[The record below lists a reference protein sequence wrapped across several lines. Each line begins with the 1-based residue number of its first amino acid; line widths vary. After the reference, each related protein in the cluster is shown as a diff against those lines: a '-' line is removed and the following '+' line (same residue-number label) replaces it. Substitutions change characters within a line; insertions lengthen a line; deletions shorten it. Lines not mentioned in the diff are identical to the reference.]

1 LSSWSFQSV
10 NKEGALASLL
20 TDWQKEEST
29 SSDAEFEF
37 LEPVYS
43 LRMAALKLLASAN
56 NCADATGALQ
66 QVLLHT
72 AKTARLAGYY
82 QVCRHLLVFS
92 FWLMCK
98 IVLGT
103 KRQNVNCREI

>member
-1 LSSWSFQSV
+1 
-10 NKEGALASLL
+10 LASLL
-20 TDWQKEEST
+20 SDWQKEGST

-43 LRMAALKLLASAN
+43 LRVAALRLLASAN
-56 NCADATGALQ
+56 SCADATGALQ

-82 QVCRHLLVFS
+82 QVCGDLLVLCF
-92 FWLMCK
+92 
-98 IVLGT
+98 G
-103 KRQNVNCREI
+103 